1 MGRPPR
7 EKDSSFLFLP
17 PALAAVDATHT
28 RQRTSPPPIRPA
40 DLVTLRFARER
51 DGCFCCCQRQRRH
64 QQQHPPP
71 PRLPLLQELLLGHK
85 VSSLFG
91 LKCVCVYLLAPHY
104 FTPLLRARSENL
116 TPLTPPA
123 ISHQVDFSNR
133 PAPHHQHS
141 ISQRRFDS
149 SNSSL
154 LSLALLLSAVAF
166 PAEALAP
173 SPYTSFLG
181 LEEEEGGDPLVR
193 PSVRPSTYDER
204 RLPNVEKNKKK

>member
-1 MGRPPR
+1 MLLLLP
-7 EKDSSFLFLP
+7 KTATSSTTTSSSSSPSPSGTASWPQSQQPFWP
-17 PALAAVDATHT
+17 EVCVCIPA
-28 RQRTSPPPIRPA
+28 RT
-40 DLVTLRFARER
+40 
-51 DGCFCCCQRQRRH
+51 
-64 QQQHPPP
+64 
-71 PRLPLLQELLLGHK
+71 PLLY
-85 VSSLFG
+85 S
-91 LKCVCVYLLAPHY
+91 
-104 FTPLLRARSENL
+104 TLRARSENL

-154 LSLALLLSAVAF
+154 SLALLLLSAVAF

-181 LEEEEGGDPLVR
+181 LEEEGGDPLVR
-193 PSVRPSTYDER
+193 PSVRPPTTKDDYRMWR
-204 RLPNVEKNKKK
+204 RTRRSREKEASIYCR